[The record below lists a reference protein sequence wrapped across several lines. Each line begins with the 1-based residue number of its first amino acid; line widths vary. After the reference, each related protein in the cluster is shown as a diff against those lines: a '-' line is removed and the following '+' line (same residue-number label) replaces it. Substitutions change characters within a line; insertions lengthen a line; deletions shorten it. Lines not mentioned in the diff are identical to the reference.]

1 MRRLL
6 LSFVLAAPLSA
17 LGASSALAQAP
28 EGAQKA
34 PLYGPEIGNGGFSCE
49 AGAFPTP
56 KKFGFVVLDT
66 PGNEATVSVEIALKR
81 AAPNTE
87 YSVFVAQNI
96 TIGCFVIFPSSNITT
111 NKKGNGNLHFTV
123 ERAPTANKFSVG
135 LTSTSNGLESIDSSS
150 VELD

>member
-6 LSFVLAAPLSA
+6 LPLTLAMSLFA
-17 LGASSALAQAP
+17 LNASSALAQAP

-34 PLYGPEIGNGGFSCE
+34 PLYGPEAASGFSCE
-49 AGAFPTP
+49 AGVFPTP

-66 PGNEATVSVEIALKR
+66 PGNEATVSAQVALKR
-81 AAPNTE
+81 AAANTE
-87 YSVFVAQNI
+87 YSVFVAQNTGSLCPFSLASS
-96 TIGCFVIFPSSNITT
+96 TIKT

-123 ERAPTANKFSVG
+123 ERMPTATKFWVG
-135 LTSTSNGLESIDSSS
+135 MTSTSNVSETIGSSS

>member
-6 LSFVLAAPLSA
+6 LSFALAAPLSA

-34 PLYGPEIGNGGFSCE
+34 PLYGPEVGNAWSCE

-66 PGNEATVSVEIALKR
+66 PGNEATVSAQVALKR

-87 YSVFVAQNI
+87 YSVSVAQNI
-96 TIGCFVIFPSSNITT
+96 PFACAFAPASSNITT
-111 NKKGNGNLHFTV
+111 NKKGNGNLHFSV
-123 ERAPTANKFSVG
+123 ERMPTATKFWVAIE
-135 LTSTSNGLESIDSSS
+135 STSNASETIGSSS

>member
-6 LSFVLAAPLSA
+6 LSFALAASLSA

-34 PLYGPEIGNGGFSCE
+34 PLYGPKAGNGFSCE
-49 AGAFPTP
+49 AGVFPTP
-56 KKFGFVVLDT
+56 KTFGFVVLDT
-66 PGNEATVSVEIALKR
+66 PGNEATVSAQVALKR

-96 TIGCFVIFPSSNITT
+96 PFGCVNIPASSNITT
-111 NKKGNGNLHFTV
+111 NKQGNGNLHVTV
-123 ERAPTANKFSVG
+123 ERVPTADKFWVG
-135 LTSTSNGLESIDSSS
+135 VASTSSQETIGSSS

>member
-6 LSFVLAAPLSA
+6 LSFALALGLSA
-17 LGASSALAQAP
+17 LGASSALAAAP

-34 PLYGPEIGNGGFSCE
+34 PLYGPNAASGFSCE
-49 AGAFPTP
+49 SGVFPTP
-56 KKFGFVVLDT
+56 KQFGFVVLNT
-66 PGNEATVSVEIALKR
+66 PGNEATVSVEVALKR

-87 YSVFVAQNI
+87 YIHVFVDQSTGPFCTVSFA
-96 TIGCFVIFPSSNITT
+96 TSNITT

-123 ERAPTANKFSVG
+123 ERVPTATKFWVG
-135 LTSTSNGLESIDSSS
+135 MTSASFSETIGSSS